1 MPLTRSATLIAA
13 LGAACV
19 IPSGAPAT
27 ASVAKSTAS
36 VAKSTASTRSAAAA
50 KPSASKKSGKTK
62 TKRVARKPAARGPK
76 LPRGVRLL
84 AYSGGTGAVLHV
96 RSSQAGTA
104 PATGRTAWS
113 SVSES
118 WTELGGG
125 QRQRQL
131 WTQLPRP
138 GSSDIETVVE
148 SWSNP
153 QLSVI
158 RFTPAAD
165 SGRTAPAPAG
175 DLRCA
180 STADLAAVGARTDIE
195 RVQRAQAR
203 VASGEALPAG
213 PAIEGRATVIVD
225 GGPLTSP
232 IGNVPVPGS
241 LQLVLDRVTSQLLR
255 QIYNGADGRQDVTDF
270 DVWELLPAGGSDT
283 ELGRPVPADTKF
295 NPAPDC
301 ELTDR
306 WVRGE
311 F

>member
-1 MPLTRSATLIAA
+1 MPRTCPTHFAA
-13 LGAACV
+13 AVAAACV
-19 IPSGAPAT
+19 IASGAPAA
-27 ASVAKSTAS
+27 ASPTKQVAATKSAAS
-36 VAKSTASTRSAAAA
+36 AKPAAST
-50 KPSASKKSGKTK
+50 KSGKAK
-62 TKRVARKPAARGPK
+62 SKRVARKRAARGPK

-96 RSSQAGTA
+96 RSSQAGAA
-104 PATGRTAWS
+104 PSTGRTEWS

-125 QRQRQL
+125 QRQRAT

-138 GSSDIETVVE
+138 GTTDVETAVE

-153 QLSVI
+153 QLSII
-158 RFTPAAD
+158 RIMSAAGP
-165 SGRTAPAPAG
+165 GRPVPAPAG

-180 STADLAAVGARTDIE
+180 STAGLSAVGARSDVE
-195 RVQRAQAR
+195 RVQHAQAR
-203 VASGEALPAG
+203 LASGEALPAG
-213 PAIEGRATVIVD
+213 PAIDGRATVVVD

-232 IGNVPVPGS
+232 IGNVPVPGD
-241 LQLVLDRVTSQLLR
+241 LRLVLDRASGELLR
-255 QIYNGADGRQDVTDF
+255 QIYTGVEGGEVTTDF
-270 DVWELLPAGGSDT
+270 DVWELLPAGGSDA
-283 ELGRPVPADTKF
+283 ELARPVPADTKF